1 MHEDI
6 VAFLKPRWLFM
17 TAVVTTCWWQK
28 NKKGNVFEDTGDT
41 RTGCLVLLHADRLA
55 ATDEPATTDVA
66 RLDELFAA
74 PSVNLQL
81 QRCPYYHF
89 DSFKRIIL
97 QGSTGVYANM
107 LL

>member
-1 MHEDI
+1 
-6 VAFLKPRWLFM
+6 M
-17 TAVVTTCWWQK
+17 TAAVTTCWWQK

-55 ATDEPATTDVA
+55 AAEPATDVLDD

-74 PSVNLQL
+74 PSVDLQL

-89 DSFKRIIL
+89 DSFC
-97 QGSTGVYANM
+97 
-107 LL
+107 LLYTSPSPRDA